1 MYVKVSYP
9 ASIRGS
15 SELNLL
21 GAELDYGGEFCN
33 KVCDEM
39 MEYAASTPPDEVLG
53 AGQEVIHNGGGLEG
67 VGVYGDVPAPAL
79 LLL

>member
-1 MYVKVSYP
+1 M
-9 ASIRGS
+9 AG
-15 SELNLL
+15 
-21 GAELDYGGEFCN
+21 N

-39 MEYAASTPPDEVLG
+39 MEYAASKPPDEVLG

-67 VGVYGDVPAPAL
+67 VWVYGDVAAPAL